1 MEKLYIWSHGGA
13 RGKIRGSLKSAGV
26 ILWAPW
32 ISVQSFITIFSVVV
46 EIFQFGPSGGLN
58 NISIPKAAP
67 LEWLTCID
75 FLFVMKWNILK
86 MKENQEKQY
95 KIEVKF

>member
-1 MEKLYIWSHGGA
+1 MD
-13 RGKIRGSLKSAGV
+13 
-26 ILWAPW
+26 
-32 ISVQSFITIFSVVV
+32 Q
-46 EIFQFGPSGGLN
+46 SGGLN

-75 FLFVMKWNILK
+75 FLFVMKLNIIK